1 MRKKREKLPNIPNK
15 KRIKRE
21 VLSAAFTAA
30 VIAAIVVLNV
40 IVGII
45 SDRANAKADL
55 TAAGI
60 YSLDKDTGEYLRT
73 LETDITLTV
82 LNTEKGFESQD
93 SSYKQV
99 NEILR
104 RMEAK
109 SEHLSL
115 EYLDINQNPNYT
127 ARFKGET
134 LAENY
139 IVAECG
145 KTGRHKIISP
155 YEYFSFDQNYLQYG
169 LAVVES
175 SNIEQEAVSAM
186 MYVSSE
192 RLVRV
197 AFTEGYGETDSTVLR
212 ELLEKNGYE
221 VETLPLAT
229 TPEIDEEIDFVVMF
243 APALDLGAEQL
254 AKLDKFLDNNG
265 NYGKIV
271 VYFASTVQPKTPNID
286 EFLGDWGLSVGY
298 EVIGQSDERFLTSAD
313 TLYAHLQKICDTEYT
328 KTVYNSG
335 LYTFGIHMR
344 PVYALENS
352 AAERT
357 VLMKTYSGAF
367 LYPLDKEAAE
377 GFDIDKAKRGEFND
391 AIASVKTNAAG
402 EKSRVLAFGSEMFS
416 ANAYMSYSNSD
427 NAELFTGLW
436 DSVSGR
442 DRGVTIKPKSLSP
455 ATFEMNVKTANTLSV
470 VLCVVIPIAVIVLG
484 IVIWARRRHR

>member
-1 MRKKREKLPNIPNK
+1 MKKQKKPADKKKLA
-15 KRIKRE
+15 RG
-21 VLSAAFTAA
+21 VVSAAFTAA

-40 IVGII
+40 IVSII
-45 SDRANAKADL
+45 SDRVNAKADL

-60 YSLDKDTGEYLRT
+60 YSLDKDTEEYLRT

-82 LNTEKGFESQD
+82 LKSEKAFETQD

-109 SEHLSL
+109 SGHLLL

-186 MYVSSE
+186 MYIASDK
-192 RLVRV
+192 LVRA
-197 AFTEGYGETDSTVLR
+197 AFTEGYGEADSTALR

-229 TPEIDEEIDFVVMF
+229 TPVIDEEIDFVVMF

-265 NYGKIV
+265 NYGKTA

-328 KTVYNSG
+328 KTVFNSG

-344 PVYALENS
+344 PVYALENVK
-352 AAERT
+352 AERT
-357 VLMKTYSGAF
+357 VLMTTYGGAF
-367 LYPLDKEAAE
+367 LYPLDKDAAE
-377 GFDIDKAKRGEFND
+377 GFDIDKAELGEFND
-391 AIASVKTNAAG
+391 VIASVKTNAQG

-416 ANAYMSYSNSD
+416 ANVYMSYSNSD
-427 NAELFTGLW
+427 NAEFFTGLW
-436 DSVSGR
+436 DSISGR
-442 DRGVTIKPKSLSP
+442 DRGVTIKSKSLSP
-455 ATFEMNVKTANTLSV
+455 AMFEMNVKTANALSV
-470 VLCVVIPIAVIVLG
+470 VLCVVIPVAVTALG